1 MSGQMQVVVRSK
13 YGDVL
18 GPCDFALVASI
29 SRRNHLNMPSPH
41 HRLSCFNSLIGT
53 AIIAVAALSAL
64 SITQAIPAQ
73 AEKHPA
79 KRAEKTAAAK
89 VPRTPIQITADL
101 TDAPR
106 KLFHVEVDL
115 PVTEGPLTLTTPK
128 WIPGTHMPAG
138 PADDITGVV
147 FTANG
152 ETLPW
157 RRDDV
162 ELYEFHVTIPKGVTT
177 LHAHLDCI
185 VTARISQKLAA
196 LEWEKLLL
204 YPAGIPVREIPIQPS
219 LVVPA
224 GWGIGTALTP
234 EGSGS
239 YPVPGAGATTKF
251 AVTNVEQLEDSPVI
265 TGQYFHEFPLA
276 PEITPKHYIDVVSD
290 APDDSNLRPS
300 VLVETSNL
308 VREASVEYASHHYH
322 VYHFLLTLS
331 DVAGG
336 EGLEHGQSSDNGV
349 GEKGFADDNHQ
360 LAESDLL
367 SHEFTHSWN
376 GKYRRPATLYQPD
389 FATPQQGKLLW
400 VYEGM
405 TQYLGNVLAARSGL
419 KNQAQYREMLA
430 LSAAQLDNRPGRDWR
445 PTEDTAIAAS
455 ILRGGNPA
463 WVNWRRSQ
471 DYYQEGELLWL
482 DADTLI
488 RKLTDNKKSL
498 DDFLKIFLGL
508 NGDTGPDIVPYD
520 REELIKDLNAVVPY
534 DWAKFLHDR
543 IDVINPRA
551 DVAGIEQGG
560 YRLVYRDKPSKSER
574 TLSSSAGPRR
584 SGLDCWYSLGIRVS
598 SEGQISDVRWNG
610 PADKSRLAPGYKIL
624 AVNGSI
630 FSNDALRDAIKGAK
644 GKTEPIHLIV
654 QADTFVSTFDVDY
667 HDGERYPTLER
678 ITGSPAYLD
687 DITSPRT
694 TPEKAP
700 ADHSKQAE
708 ED

>member
-1 MSGQMQVVVRSK
+1 MV
-13 YGDVL
+13 
-18 GPCDFALVASI
+18 ALAASI
-29 SRRNHLNMPSPH
+29 ALCSSP
-41 HRLSCFNSLIGT
+41 I
-53 AIIAVAALSAL
+53 
-64 SITQAIPAQ
+64 Q
-73 AEKHPA
+73 AEKHSPKKTDKA
-79 KRAEKTAAAK
+79 AEQA
-89 VPRTPIQITADL
+89 VPRTPIQITAIL

-106 KLFHVEVDL
+106 KLYHAEVDL
-115 PVTEGPLTLTTPK
+115 PVTEGALTLTTPE
-128 WIPGTHMPAG
+128 WIPGNHRPTG
-138 PADDITGVV
+138 PVDDITGVV

-152 ETLPW
+152 QTLPW

-162 ELYEFHVTIPKGVTT
+162 DLYEFHLTIPKGVTT

-185 VTARISQKLAA
+185 ATARLSQKMAV

-204 YPAGIPVREIPIQPS
+204 YPAHIPVREIPIQPS

-234 EGSGS
+234 EGSGP
-239 YPVPGAGATTKF
+239 YPVPAAGSTTKF
-251 AVTNVEQLEDSPVI
+251 AVTNVEQLEDSPI
-265 TGQYFHEFPLA
+265 ISGQYFHEFPLA

-290 APDDSNLRPS
+290 QPEDSNLRPS
-300 VLVETSNL
+300 VLAELNNL

-367 SHEFTHSWN
+367 AHEFTHSWN
-376 GKYRRPATLYQPD
+376 GKYRRPVGLYEPD
-389 FATPQQGKLLW
+389 FATAQQGALLW

-419 KNQAQYREMLA
+419 KSQAQYRDILA
-430 LSAAQLDNRPGRDWR
+430 LSAAQLDYKSGRDWR
-445 PTEDTAIAAS
+445 PTEDTAVAAS

-463 WVNWRRSQ
+463 WSNWKRGQ

-498 DDFLKIFLGL
+498 DDFLKVFLGL
-508 NGDTGPDIVPYD
+508 NGDTGPEIVTYD

-543 IDVINPRA
+543 VDLVNTRA

-560 YRLVYRDKPSKSER
+560 YRLVYHDKPSKSER
-574 TLSSSAGPRR
+574 TLVSSGGPRR
-584 SGLDCWYSLGIRVS
+584 AGLDCWYSLGIRVS
-598 SEGQISDVRWNG
+598 PEGMISDVRFNG
-610 PADKSRLAPGYKIL
+610 PADKSMLAPGYKIL
-624 AVNGSI
+624 AVNGNV
-630 FSNDALRDAIKGAK
+630 FSNDALRDAIKAAK
-644 GKTEPIHLIV
+644 SNTDPIHLIV
-654 QADTFVSTFDVDY
+654 QADTFVSSFNIDY
-667 HDGERYPTLER
+667 HEGERYPALER
-678 ITGSPAYLD
+678 IEGTPAYLD
-687 DITSPRT
+687 NITAPRT

-700 ADHSKQAE
+700 AEAKKDDEQ
-708 ED
+708 